1 MSKAYKCPRCGNTEA
16 KYIGYKNG
24 EPYCRK
30 CILFYGEKAPENNNV
45 GGLVNLDLSYSLS
58 KKQQEIS
65 NQLLT
70 NYINKVD
77 SLVNAV
83 CGSGKT
89 EIVFQVI
96 SYALTNKKRV
106 GFAIP
111 RRDVVIELYVR
122 LKNVFKVNSVVAVY
136 GGSTSRLT
144 ADIVVLTTH
153 QLYRYDNYFDLLI
166 LDEIDAFPFKGNDLL
181 YRMFKNAV
189 RGNSVLMS
197 ATPSSELLKTYK
209 KPGKMI
215 LELNTRYHGNP
226 LPVPKLVSRLPILKD
241 VYLIRTIKRFVTNNK
256 QVLIF
261 VPTIYECEEL
271 YSKIR
276 HLIPGG
282 YYVHSKLKNRPQVIK
297 SFKHGRFLYLITTA
311 VLERGVTIKNLQV
324 IVFNAD
330 SNLYDEAAL
339 VQIAGRVGR
348 KKDAPEGEVL
358 FIATKITNAMENA
371 RRTIESKN
379 KFL

>member
-1 MSKAYKCPRCGNTEA
+1 MIKAYKCPRCGNTDA
-16 KYIGYKNG
+16 KYIGFKNG

-122 LKNVFKVNSVVAVY
+122 LKNVFKINSVVAI
-136 GGSTSRLT
+136 SLSP
-144 ADIVVLTTH
+144 
-153 QLYRYDNYFDLLI
+153 N
-166 LDEIDAFPFKGNDLL
+166 
-181 YRMFKNAV
+181 
-189 RGNSVLMS
+189 
-197 ATPSSELLKTYK
+197 
-209 KPGKMI
+209 
-215 LELNTRYHGNP
+215 
-226 LPVPKLVSRLPILKD
+226 
-241 VYLIRTIKRFVTNNK
+241 
-256 QVLIF
+256 
-261 VPTIYECEEL
+261 
-271 YSKIR
+271 
-276 HLIPGG
+276 
-282 YYVHSKLKNRPQVIK
+282 
-297 SFKHGRFLYLITTA
+297 
-311 VLERGVTIKNLQV
+311 
-324 IVFNAD
+324 
-330 SNLYDEAAL
+330 
-339 VQIAGRVGR
+339 
-348 KKDAPEGEVL
+348 
-358 FIATKITNAMENA
+358 
-371 RRTIESKN
+371 
-379 KFL
+379 